1 MRFRFKSLCLA
12 ALMLPTA
19 SSAARQT
26 PSEERVLRIQPAL
39 TDEFDRRPNIVQR
52 KLVKRPR
59 VALVLSGGGA
69 RGIAAIGVFKSFEK
83 NNIPVDFVVG
93 TSMGSIL
100 GGLYA
105 SGYSPL
111 QLSDLVDSTN
121 WEEVLSFTE
130 DSRRSEMFLDQKIA
144 KERSVLVLR
153 FDGFEPII
161 PSAFSTGQRLT
172 NYLNL
177 LTLQSVYHPSPG
189 FDDLEISF
197 RAVTTDLISGKRII
211 IDRGDLTDALRASIA
226 VPLLFS
232 PVPIDTTEQMD
243 GGLVSNIPV
252 DVARQWGADI
262 VVAVD
267 VTSPLRPKDKLNAP
281 WEYADQIMGIM
292 MQEANKRALEQADVV
307 IKPDIGGHLSS
318 DFTGLQ
324 YLIKIGEACSDSVV
338 PVVKTMISS
347 RLSVFQGNR
356 NIEFKNPKLVDAS
369 AVPPQLR
376 GVVSGD
382 HVSELELKKSMVQL
396 YQSGDYDSLEVV
408 VEQNEVSSTLQL
420 ITVLYPVLDAVEFK
434 GNGSI
439 ASDTLMIPFRPLM
452 GRRINAHRTGEALKE
467 IISNY
472 RRQGYPLA
480 RIQKADLDR
489 STGRVTVEIE
499 EGVVYRMDIVGTKKT
514 KDYVIWREVPLD
526 NGDILQVSK
535 VAEGI
540 RNLYGTG
547 LFEQVSMAIRK
558 EGDNNILVIKARER
572 STDLIRLGLVID
584 SERNAQPSIDVRNEN
599 LFGIGAELGL
609 RFHGGSRNHSLLGE
623 FKAIRIFDTYL
634 TANVKGYST
643 VRDVNVFEFE
653 QQTVSDPLHWDRV
666 RVGEYREVKE
676 GASLSFGTQ
685 LERLGS
691 VTVEGRIENHR
702 LYNVFE
708 QRISNQSYKIS
719 SVRFGTR
726 LDSQNRFPYPS
737 DGILVN
743 FSYETALVNVGNA
756 VGFTKMQFE
765 YSKYQQ
771 LFPRH
776 VIRPRFVLGVADET
790 LPLSEHFS
798 MGGQHSFFGIRED
811 NARGRQLIVGSLEY
825 VYESP
830 FKLFFDTYLKARY
843 DLGAIWSAPEQI
855 RIVDF
860 MHGLGVGIAFDTPI
874 GPAEFSLGRAF
885 FFRKDILDNPLSLG
899 PFIAYFSIGYSL

>member
-1 MRFRFKSLCLA
+1 MTQFNAIA
-12 ALMLPTA
+12 AAFLMIALPLF
-19 SSAARQT
+19 SQDERQAR
-26 PSEERVLRIQPAL
+26 VWKIQPEFLVA
-39 TDEFDRRPNIVQR
+39 DERIPSLVPIKR
-52 KLVKRPR
+52 VKRQKI
-59 VALVLSGGGA
+59 ALVLSGGGA

-83 NNIPVDFVVG
+83 NNIPIDFVVG
-93 TSMGSIL
+93 TSIGSIL

-105 SGYSPL
+105 SGYSTT
-111 QLSDLVDSTN
+111 QLSQLVDSTN
-121 WEEVLSFTE
+121 WEELLSFTE
-130 DSRRSEMFLDQKIA
+130 DSRRGEMFLDQKIA
-144 KERSVLVLR
+144 KERSVLILR

-177 LTLQSVYHPSPG
+177 LTLQSVYHPNPS

-197 RAVTTDLISGKRII
+197 RAVTTDLISGKRVV
-211 IDRGDLTDALRASIA
+211 IDGGDLTDAMRASIT

-232 PVPIDTTEQMD
+232 TVPKDTMQLLD

-267 VTSPLRPKDKLNAP
+267 VTSPLRPAGKLNAP
-281 WEYADQIMGIM
+281 WEVADQLMGIM
-292 MQEANKRALEQADVV
+292 MQDANKRALEQADAV
-307 IKPDIGGHLSS
+307 IKPDLGAHLSS
-318 DFTGLQ
+318 DFTDLQ
-324 YLIKIGEACSDSVV
+324 SIIRKGEEYSDSAMQSI
-338 PVVKTMISS
+338 KTMLSS
-347 RLSVFQGNR
+347 GLNFSQANGNT
-356 NIEFKNPKLVDAS
+356 EFKNPKFVATAD
-369 AVPPQLR
+369 VPPQLAEVISSIR
-376 GVVSGD
+376 
-382 HVSELELKKSMVQL
+382 VSEIELKRSLVQL

-408 VEQNEVSSTLQL
+408 AEQNDANSTFHLHAVS
-420 ITVLYPVLDAVEFK
+420 YPVLEGVEFT
-434 GNGSI
+434 GNRSI
-439 ASDTLMIPFRPLM
+439 PSDTLMVPFHPLL
-452 GRRINAHRTGEALKE
+452 GRRINAHRSQSALKE
-467 IISNY
+467 IIGYY
-472 RRQGYPLA
+472 RRLGYSLA
-480 RIQKADLDR
+480 RIQKVALDR
-489 STGRVTVEIE
+489 STGRATIVID
-499 EGVVYRMDIVGTKKT
+499 EGTIYRMDIVGTKET

-526 NGDILQVSK
+526 NGDILQISK

-547 LFEQVSMAIRK
+547 LFEQVSIGIRK

-572 STDLIRLGLVID
+572 STDLIRFGLVID

-599 LFGIGAELGL
+599 LFGMGAEIGL
-609 RFHGGSRNHSLLGE
+609 RFFGGSRNRSFIGE

-634 TANVKGYST
+634 TANLKGYST
-643 VRDVNVFEFE
+643 VRDVNVFAFE
-653 QQTVSDPLHWDRV
+653 PQTVADPLHWERT

-702 LYNVFE
+702 VSNIFE
-708 QRISNQSYKIS
+708 QQVSNQSYKIS
-719 SVRFGTR
+719 SIRFGTR
-726 LDSQNRFPYPS
+726 LDTQNRFPYPS

-756 VGFTKMQFE
+756 IGFTKMSFE

-771 LFPRH
+771 LLPRH

-790 LPLSEHFS
+790 LPISEHFS
-798 MGGQHSFFGIRED
+798 LGGQHSFFGIRED

-825 VYESP
+825 IYESP
-830 FKLFFDTYLKARY
+830 FKLFFNTYLKARY
-843 DLGAIWSAPEQI
+843 DLGAIWSTPEQI

-860 MHGLGVGIAFDTPI
+860 MHGIGVGVAFDTPI

-885 FFRKDILDNPLSLG
+885 FFRKEILDNPLSLG
-899 PFIAYFSIGYSL
+899 PFIAYFSIGYSF

>member
-1 MRFRFKSLCLA
+1 MTQFNAIA
-12 ALMLPTA
+12 AAFLMIALPLF
-19 SSAARQT
+19 SQDERQAR
-26 PSEERVLRIQPAL
+26 VWKIQPEFLVA
-39 TDEFDRRPNIVQR
+39 DERIPSLVPIKR
-52 KLVKRPR
+52 VKRQKI
-59 VALVLSGGGA
+59 ALVLSGGGA

-83 NNIPVDFVVG
+83 NNIPIDFVVG
-93 TSMGSIL
+93 TSIGSIL

-105 SGYSPL
+105 SGYSTT
-111 QLSDLVDSTN
+111 QLSQLVDSTN
-121 WEEVLSFTE
+121 WEELLSFTE
-130 DSRRSEMFLDQKIA
+130 DSRRGEMFLDQKIA
-144 KERSVLVLR
+144 KERSVLILR

-177 LTLQSVYHPSPG
+177 LTLQSVYHPNPS

-197 RAVTTDLISGKRII
+197 RAVTTDLISGKRVV
-211 IDRGDLTDALRASIA
+211 IDGGDLTDAMRASIT

-232 PVPIDTTEQMD
+232 TVPKDTMQLLD

-267 VTSPLRPKDKLNAP
+267 VTSPLRPAGKLNAP
-281 WEYADQIMGIM
+281 WEVADQLMGIM
-292 MQEANKRALEQADVV
+292 MQDANKRALEQADAV
-307 IKPDIGGHLSS
+307 IKPDLGAHLSS
-318 DFTGLQ
+318 DFTDLQ
-324 YLIKIGEACSDSVV
+324 SIIRKGEEYSDSAMQSI
-338 PVVKTMISS
+338 KTMLSS
-347 RLSVFQGNR
+347 GLNFSQANGNT
-356 NIEFKNPKLVDAS
+356 EFKNPKFVATAD
-369 AVPPQLR
+369 VPPQLAEVISSIR
-376 GVVSGD
+376 
-382 HVSELELKKSMVQL
+382 VSEIELKRSLVQL

-408 VEQNEVSSTLQL
+408 AEQNDANSTFHLHAVS
-420 ITVLYPVLDAVEFK
+420 YPVLEGVEFT
-434 GNGSI
+434 GNRSI
-439 ASDTLMIPFRPLM
+439 PSDTLMVPFHPLL
-452 GRRINAHRTGEALKE
+452 GRRINAHRSQSALKE
-467 IISNY
+467 IIGYY
-472 RRQGYPLA
+472 RRLGYSLA
-480 RIQKADLDR
+480 RIQKVALDR
-489 STGRVTVEIE
+489 STGRATIVID
-499 EGVVYRMDIVGTKKT
+499 EGTIYRMDIVGTKET

-526 NGDILQVSK
+526 NGDILQISK

-547 LFEQVSMAIRK
+547 LFEQVSIGIRK

-572 STDLIRLGLVID
+572 STDLIRFGLVID

-599 LFGIGAELGL
+599 LFGMGAEIGL
-609 RFHGGSRNHSLLGE
+609 RFFGGSRNRSFIGE

-634 TANVKGYST
+634 TANLKGYST
-643 VRDVNVFEFE
+643 VRDVNVFAFE
-653 QQTVSDPLHWDRV
+653 PQTVADPLHWERT

-702 LYNVFE
+702 VSNIFE
-708 QRISNQSYKIS
+708 QQVSNQSYKIS
-719 SVRFGTR
+719 SIRFGTR
-726 LDSQNRFPYPS
+726 LDTQNRFPYPS

-756 VGFTKMQFE
+756 IGFTKMSFE

-790 LPLSEHFS
+790 LPISEHFS
-798 MGGQHSFFGIRED
+798 LGGQHSFFGIRED

-825 VYESP
+825 IYESP
-830 FKLFFDTYLKARY
+830 FKLFFNTYLKARY
-843 DLGAIWSAPEQI
+843 DLGAIWSTPEQI

-860 MHGLGVGIAFDTPI
+860 MHGIGVGVAFDTPI

-885 FFRKDILDNPLSLG
+885 FFRKEILDNPLSLG
-899 PFIAYFSIGYSL
+899 PFIAYFSIGYSF

>member
-12 ALMLPTA
+12 VLMLPMAATF
-19 SSAARQT
+19 ARQT
-26 PSEERVLRIQPAL
+26 PSGERALRIQPFL
-39 TDEFDRRPNIVQR
+39 TDEFDRRPNIVPR

-69 RGIAAIGVFKSFEK
+69 RGVAAIGVFKSFEK
-83 NNIPVDFVVG
+83 NNIPIDFIVG

-105 SGYSPL
+105 SGYSPM
-111 QLSDLVDSTN
+111 QLSQLVDSTN

-130 DSRRSEMFLDQKIA
+130 DSRRSEMFLEQKIA

-177 LTLQSVYHPSPG
+177 LTLQSVYHPNPS

-197 RAVTTDLISGKRII
+197 RAVTTDLISGKRVV
-211 IDRGDLTDALRASIA
+211 IDNGDLTEAMRASIT

-232 PVPIDTTEQMD
+232 TVPKDTMQLLD

-267 VTSPLRPKDKLNAP
+267 VTSPLRPRGKLNAP
-281 WEYADQIMGIM
+281 WEVADQLMGIM
-292 MQEANKRALEQADVV
+292 MQEANKRALEQADAVV
-307 IKPDIGGHLSS
+307 KPDLGAHLSS
-318 DFTGLQ
+318 DFTDLQ
-324 YLIKIGEACSDSVV
+324 SIIRKGEECSDSV
-338 PVVKTMISS
+338 MQSIQAMFSS
-347 RLSVFQGNR
+347 RLNDSQGSG
-356 NIEFKNPKLVDAS
+356 NIEFKNPRFVATSD
-369 AVPPQLR
+369 VPHQLAE
-376 GVVSGD
+376 VISGTR
-382 HVSELELKKSMVQL
+382 VSEIELKKSLVQL

-408 VEQNEVSSTLQL
+408 VEQNDVSSTMQL
-420 ITVLYPVLDAVEFK
+420 HSVPYPVLEGVEFT
-434 GNGSI
+434 GNRSI
-439 ASDTLMIPFRPLM
+439 ASDTLMVPFRPLI
-452 GRRINAHRTGEALKE
+452 GRRINAHQSQSALKE
-467 IISNY
+467 ITGYY
-472 RRQGYPLA
+472 RRQGYSLA
-480 RIQKADLDR
+480 RIQKVNLDR
-489 STGRVTVEIE
+489 STGRATIVID
-499 EGVVYRMDIVGTKKT
+499 EGTIYRMDIVGTKET
-514 KDYVIWREVPLD
+514 KDYVIWREVPLND
-526 NGDILQVSK
+526 GDILQISK

-547 LFEQVSMAIRK
+547 LFEQVSIGIRK

-572 STDLIRLGLVID
+572 STDLIRFGLVID
-584 SERNAQPSIDVRNEN
+584 SERNAQPYIDVRNEN
-599 LFGIGAELGL
+599 LFGIGAEIGL
-609 RFHGGSRNHSLLGE
+609 RFFGGSRNRSLIGE

-634 TANVKGYST
+634 TASVKGYST
-643 VRDVNVFEFE
+643 LRDVNVFEFE
-653 QQTVSDPLHWDRV
+653 PQTVADPLHWDRV
-666 RVGEYREVKE
+666 KVGEYREVKD

-702 LYNVFE
+702 VYNIFE
-708 QRISNQSYKIS
+708 QRVSNQSYKIS
-719 SVRFGTR
+719 SIRFGTR
-726 LDSQNRFPYPS
+726 LDTQNRFPYPS

-743 FSYETALVNVGNA
+743 FSYETALINVGNA
-756 VGFTKMQFE
+756 IGFTKMSFE

-790 LPLSEHFS
+790 LPVSEHFS
-798 MGGQHSFFGIRED
+798 IGGQHSFFGIRED

-825 VYESP
+825 IYESP
-830 FKLFFDTYLKARY
+830 FKLFFNTYLKARY
-843 DLGAIWSAPEQI
+843 DLGAIWSTPEQI

-860 MHGLGVGIAFDTPI
+860 MHGIGVGVAFDTPI

-885 FFRKDILDNPLSLG
+885 FFRKEILDNPLSLG
-899 PFIAYFSIGYSL
+899 PFIAYFSIGYSF